1 METTNWRIIKKVIEH
16 GNLTD
21 ASVDLNISQSGI
33 SYTIKKIE
41 QEVGFPIFIR
51 HSKGMSLTTNGKEL
65 LPFIDTFLENEVTFS
80 NALLKINSMASGNL
94 IIGTYKS
101 ISKHWLPKI
110 LELFIQ
116 DYPKVKINIQQGSS
130 ERLEK
135 KLQDNSIVFALT
147 SYRDRPE
154 FEWIDLKQDQ
164 LLVVLPLNHNLANKS
179 VIDLNTL
186 QKTKFIGSSND
197 YEYDV
202 NRILREKNITSNHV
216 TLFTNDEETILQMV
230 RQGLGI
236 GLLFNSYLK
245 ENASY
250 DIVIKE
256 TSPPLY
262 RRLGVAVRPAE
273 LKLPIIKK
281 FIDYSE
287 EIMN

>member
-41 QEVGFPIFIR
+41 QAVGFPIFIR
-51 HSKGMSLTTNGKEL
+51 HSKGISLTTNGKEL

-164 LLVVLPLNHNLANKS
+164 LLVVLPQNHNLANKS

-186 QKTKFIGSSND
+186 QKTKFIGSSSD

-230 RQGLGI
+230 RQDLGI

-262 RRLGVAVRPAE
+262 RRLGVAVRPTE